1 MKWILTALG
10 VLLLLP
16 PCVRAQTPN
25 AAMEREMSRIDA
37 LCADPDLKLV
47 VVAAMAD
54 SVQEHR
60 NHLLLLHKET
70 GHSFATIFVSEL
82 RARGSSDEGILRSLS
97 AVLREVNRQLARS
110 NIAAPSATGPR
121 PVLSVRSSVDYNSSA
136 TLFSMVPEFGVDS
149 SHAAVVVGVPYY
161 RSVGSSVSSGG
172 LGDVY
177 VAGFLRG
184 RAAGLD
190 LGSAL
195 TIGTP
200 TGDRSKGFGAGKVTV
215 DATGTVAR
223 RFEFARP
230 WVSAGFANSVF
241 NNAGYQRPYTTDGN
255 AVHVSGGV
263 DFTLPRRLAV
273 GIGGFGLEPIGNQ
286 VVYSATVQAGSPG
299 AGTQQLGQQNG
310 GVMQGGNMGPGMGTS
325 TGGAM
330 TMPPA
335 TSMPFYDRAQQS
347 VVSAS
352 DLRDYGASVWL
363 SVPLHAGLSLGSVVS
378 RSVPFH
384 VTTVRVSIG
393 VDLAR
398 LLFPGKHF

>member
-1 MKWILTALG
+1 MKWTLTALL
-10 VLLLLP
+10 VLLVLP
-16 PCVRAQTPN
+16 PYLRPQSPD
-25 AAMEREMSRIDA
+25 AAIQVEMGKIDS
-37 LCADPDLKLV
+37 LCADPDLKLA

-70 GHSFATIFVSEL
+70 GQSFAAIFVSEL
-82 RARGSSDEGILRSLS
+82 RARGSNDEGILRSLI
-97 AVLREVNRQLARS
+97 ALIRDVNRQMARY
-110 NIAAPSATGPR
+110 NVVTPSATAPR

-136 TLFSMVPEFGVDS
+136 TLYSLVPEFGVDS
-149 SHAAVVVGVPYY
+149 SHAALLVGLPYY
-161 RSVGSSVSSGG
+161 RNFGTNLSSGG

-184 RAAGLD
+184 RAAGFD
-190 LGSAL
+190 FGSAL
-195 TIGTP
+195 TVGAP
-200 TGDRSKGFGAGKVTV
+200 TGDRNKGFGAGKVTI
-215 DATGTVAR
+215 DATGMMAR

-263 DFTLPRRLAV
+263 DFTLPRKLAV
-273 GIGGFGLEPIGNQ
+273 GIGGFGLLPIGNQ
-286 VVYSATVQAGSPG
+286 IVYSQTVQAGSPG
-299 AGTQQLGQQNG
+299 GTQQTGQQSG
-310 GVMQGGNMGPGMGTS
+310 GMMPGGSMGPGMGTGN
-325 TGGAM
+325 GGGM

-335 TSMPFYDRAQQS
+335 TSMPFYDNAQQS
-347 VVSAS
+347 MVSAS
-352 DLRDYGASVWL
+352 DLRDYGATVWL
-363 SVPLHAGLSLGSVVS
+363 SVPLHAGFSLGSVVS

-384 VTTVRVSIG
+384 ATTVRVSIG